1 MATKPNTSES
11 PLPVK
16 DAKLEVMLSQ
26 GLEQLNGGKLKE
38 AEAAFAALEEEAIKR
53 DEIRLGHIAQGYLKA
68 VRTRL
73 ANLDTL
79 APQSAELL
87 VQVELNNHD
96 PEAAL
101 ARAEEGLQV
110 HPDHCGL
117 HYLKAVALAQL
128 DQAQAA
134 ADALAKATS
143 MEPGLIY
150 QFRLEEDFDG
160 VRHTAPFS
168 VFNRG

>member
-1 MATKPNTSES
+1 MATKPKSSES
-11 PLPVK
+11 QSPVQ
-16 DAKLEVMLSQ
+16 DAKLEVMLSK
-26 GLEQLNGGKLKE
+26 GLEHFNGGKLKE

-53 DEIRLGHIAQGYLKA
+53 DELRIGRAAQGYLKA

-73 ANLDTL
+73 ANLETV
-79 APQSAELL
+79 APQAAELL

-101 ARAEEGLQV
+101 VQAEEGLKA
-110 HPDHCGL
+110 HPEHCGL

-128 DQAQAA
+128 DQAQPA